1 MWESDPDFGSLLRD
15 RKDPKVYRRNRY
27 SPQSRIQLKSLFKT
41 TTTRPLMDADS
52 ARRLIEKCFP
62 QFKVRH
68 SRKIVTGWEN
78 LVLEVNRE
86 YIFRFPK
93 YRDTEKRLRS
103 EIAFLPAL
111 RREVSVEVPN
121 YEFIWRGGPK
131 YPRWFGG
138 YRKISGVTVQSL
150 PFRKEWTRPLATQIA
165 GFLKELHRIRFRGV
179 RLMNIPKYSPEE
191 WSRSIRLQYRKVRR
205 IVYPLLDSK
214 LRASSEEFWESLLAE
229 FRDSNF
235 DPTLIHGDLG
245 TENILFDLASVR
257 LTGVLDWGYMQIS
270 DPALE
275 FAHLF
280 MHKPELGEEVLQ
292 EYGIE
297 DPTFQKRVK
306 WYVDSE
312 PFYDVMWGI
321 DHHWDKAK
329 KLGLRQLSKTLE
341 AAA

>member
-1 MWESDPDFGSLLRD
+1 VDSPTA
-15 RKDPKVYRRNRY
+15 RK
-27 SPQSRIQLKSLFKT
+27 
-41 TTTRPLMDADS
+41 
-52 ARRLIEKCFP
+52 LIEKCFP

-68 SRKIVTGWEN
+68 SRQIVTGWEN

-93 YRDTEKRLRS
+93 YIDTEKRLRS

-111 RREVSVEVPN
+111 RRHVSVEVPN

-131 YPRWFGG
+131 YPRWFVG

-150 PFRKEWTRPLATQIA
+150 PFRNEWTKLLAEQIA
-165 GFLKELHRIRFRGV
+165 RFLHELHRIRVEGTRFS
-179 RLMNIPKYSPEE
+179 RLPMYSPEE
-191 WSRSIRLQYRKVRR
+191 WFRSLRLQFRKVRR

-229 FRDSNF
+229 FRESNF
-235 DPTLIHGDLG
+235 EPTLIHGDLG
-245 TENILFDLASVR
+245 TENILFDHASVK
-257 LTGVLDWGYMQIS
+257 LTGILDWGYMQIS

-280 MHKPELGEEVLQ
+280 MHKPELGEEVLNH
-292 EYGIE
+292 YGTE
-297 DPTFQKRVK
+297 GARFKKRVK

-321 DHHWDKAK
+321 DHHWYRAK
-329 KLGLRQLSKTLE
+329 KLGLSQLSKTLK
-341 AAA
+341 A

>member
-1 MWESDPDFGSLLRD
+1 VESHIA
-15 RKDPKVYRRNRY
+15 RK
-27 SPQSRIQLKSLFKT
+27 
-41 TTTRPLMDADS
+41 
-52 ARRLIEKCFP
+52 LIEKCFP
-62 QFKVRH
+62 QLKVGH
-68 SRKIVTGWEN
+68 SRQIVTGWDN

-93 YRDTEKRLRS
+93 YRDAEKRLRG

-111 RREVSVEVPN
+111 RRQLSVEVPD
-121 YEFIWRGGPK
+121 YEFIWKGGPK

-150 PFRKEWTRPLATQIA
+150 TFRKEWTRPLATQIA

-214 LRASSEEFWESLLAE
+214 LRASSEEFWERLLAE

-245 TENILFDLASVR
+245 TENILFNPDSVR

-280 MHKPELGEEVLQ
+280 MHKPELGAQVLNH
-292 EYGIE
+292 YGTE
-297 DPTFQKRVK
+297 GTRFKKRVN

-312 PFYDVMWGI
+312 PFYDLMWGV

-329 KLGLRQLSKTLE
+329 KLGLSQLRKMLKV
-341 AAA
+341 

>member
-1 MWESDPDFGSLLRD
+1 VDSSSASKL
-15 RKDPKVYRRNRY
+15 
-27 SPQSRIQLKSLFKT
+27 IQ
-41 TTTRPLMDADS
+41 
-52 ARRLIEKCFP
+52 KCFP
-62 QFKVRH
+62 EFRIRTSKQ
-68 SRKIVTGWEN
+68 IVTGWDN

-93 YRDTEKRLRS
+93 YRDAEKHLRS
-103 EIAFLPAL
+103 EILFLPAL
-111 RREVSVEVPN
+111 RRQLSVEVPD
-121 YEFIWRGGPK
+121 YEFIWKGGPK

-138 YRKISGVTVQSL
+138 YRKISGVTVHSL
-150 PFRKEWTRPLATQIA
+150 TFRKEWTKLLATQIA

-214 LRASSEEFWESLLAE
+214 LRATSEEFWERLLAE
-229 FRDSNF
+229 CRDSNF

-245 TENILFDLASVR
+245 TENILFDPASVR
-257 LTGVLDWGYMQIS
+257 LTGILDWGYMQIS

-280 MHKPELGEEVLQ
+280 MHKPELGAQVLNH
-292 EYGIE
+292 YGTE
-297 DPTFQKRVK
+297 GTRFKKRVN

-312 PFYDVMWGI
+312 PFYDVMWGV

-329 KLGLRQLSKTLE
+329 KLGLSQLRKVLKV
-341 AAA
+341 